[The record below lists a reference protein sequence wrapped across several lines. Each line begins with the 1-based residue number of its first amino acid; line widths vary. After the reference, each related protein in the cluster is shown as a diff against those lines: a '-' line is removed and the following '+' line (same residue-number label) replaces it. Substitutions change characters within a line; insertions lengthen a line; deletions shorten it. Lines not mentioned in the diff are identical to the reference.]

1 MTDIVKKEAPKILA
15 AIKSANN
22 ILLHCHPSPDP
33 DSVGSALAMKF
44 ALEQIGKKAT
54 VIKGESNTP
63 QAFMC
68 FPGAMDIVPKSF
80 NEIDQNDFD
89 LFICLDSST
98 VDRISSEWTKDFHPE
113 FKV

>member
-44 ALEQIGKKAT
+44 ALEQLGKKAT
-54 VIKGESNTP
+54 VIKGDSVIP
-63 QAFMC
+63 QAFMH
-68 FPGAMDIVPKSF
+68 FPGANDIVQKNF
-80 NEIDQNDFD
+80 GEVDLKEFD
-89 LFICLDSST
+89 LFISLDAGGLNM
-98 VDRISSEWTKDFHPE
+98 ISSLRPIIIP
-113 FKV
+113 